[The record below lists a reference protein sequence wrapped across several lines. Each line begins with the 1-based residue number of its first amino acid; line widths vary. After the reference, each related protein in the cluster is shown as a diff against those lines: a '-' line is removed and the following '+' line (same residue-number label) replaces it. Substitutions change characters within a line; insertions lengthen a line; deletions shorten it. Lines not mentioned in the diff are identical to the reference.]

1 MKTSRN
7 NKNVVNSY
15 LRHIKTALLCPS
27 SMKKAILNDVNE
39 RIAELEK
46 QHPILTP
53 DDLYKEIGTP
63 DEIAQGFES
72 RLEIGS
78 LKKNARK
85 LTRTK
90 ILCLIFLILMILS
103 VIMAVIIIKSNETYY
118 SETIYK
124 TSYIGETN

>member
-1 MKTSRN
+1 MR
-7 NKNVVNSY
+7 
-15 LRHIKTALLCPS
+15 
-27 SMKKAILNDVNE
+27 KAILNDVKD
-39 RIAELEK
+39 RITEFEK
-46 QHPILTP
+46 QCPLLTT

-103 VIMAVIIIKSNETYY
+103 VIIAVIIIKSNETYY